1 MLKLYLSH
9 YQNNPTFAISFVMT
23 VHDRKIN
30 LKNKAIH
37 EKSQLVI
44 TIHYSAD
51 SDKKVSVPKRKRKRV
66 TEKSGVI

>member
-9 YQNNPTFAISFVMT
+9 YRNNPTFAVSFVMT

-51 SDKKVSVPKRKRKRV
+51 SDKSISAKRKRKRV

>member
-37 EKSQLVI
+37 ENLNWLLLFIILLIPIKSI
-44 TIHYSAD
+44 SA
-51 SDKKVSVPKRKRKRV
+51 KRKRKRV

>member
-9 YQNNPTFAISFVMT
+9 YQNNPTFAVSFVMT

-37 EKSQLVI
+37 KQSQLVI

-51 SDKKVSVPKRKRKRV
+51 SDKKYQCQK
-66 TEKSGVI
+66 ESGKE